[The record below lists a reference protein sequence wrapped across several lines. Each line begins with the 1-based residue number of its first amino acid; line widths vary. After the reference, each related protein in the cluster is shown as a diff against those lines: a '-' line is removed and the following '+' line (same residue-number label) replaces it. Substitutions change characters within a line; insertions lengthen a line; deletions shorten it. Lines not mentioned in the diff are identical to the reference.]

1 MVEKQRYPKKIIEF
15 IKTEDAPYGEIQRK
29 LKEKFGVEISKSTI
43 SYYRQRKTRTTRLN
57 FNSITCEEWDWLQGL
72 FSADGNKYISQD
84 KYGKHY
90 IIKISLSQKNDA
102 LIGEKCINILKAI
115 GAKPITIIERKCLRI
130 KVSSKQLFYSLNKHP
145 PENLTPAYIAGAID
159 GDGWVDHNVAV
170 QFGQSAIPELFDKIL
185 KFFKERGFSIS
196 VWTTKRGY
204 RRMYIPYSVLKRSGI
219 LNFSIRAQKIKYLS
233 ESGGV
238 GEI

>member
-84 KYGKHY
+84 KY
-90 IIKISLSQKNDA
+90 
-102 LIGEKCINILKAI
+102 
-115 GAKPITIIERKCLRI
+115 
-130 KVSSKQLFYSLNKHP
+130 
-145 PENLTPAYIAGAID
+145 EN
-159 GDGWVDHNVAV
+159 
-170 QFGQSAIPELFDKIL
+170 
-185 KFFKERGFSIS
+185 
-196 VWTTKRGY
+196 TT
-204 RRMYIPYSVLKRSGI
+204 S
-219 LNFSIRAQKIKYLS
+219 
-233 ESGGV
+233 
-238 GEI
+238 